1 MSHFENHTEESKS
14 TLEKDTTNTPS
25 SDTDTEVLQ
34 SNEVHESSAVDG
46 DIDESQVTTLPGTGG
61 PDDEGDIDVDPK
73 DLNL

>member
-1 MSHFENHTEESKS
+1 MSHFENHTEESKR